1 MSAQGASIRRWP
13 AALTGVGGLT
23 ALAAASAVAPEFLSK
38 PDFSQRDAGPMTV
51 PPFGTDPS
59 GIPLWEHAAQG
70 ADVVLAPALA
80 AGLVVAAL
88 ATFSGV
94 GRCAFPPRVDAAVR
108 LLSEA
113 IGALPRLVM
122 VLVLALCVP
131 GDYKGLM
138 PLAIAWAL
146 LSAPPAM
153 DEAGATAER
162 LGGAAFVEAL
172 RAHGYGLWRIYGVHI
187 ILYNL
192 RPVLVRQAAEVA
204 TQVVFLEIAL
214 SYLAVS
220 QHEASLTHADSSHS
234 WADILYLGYTSLLG
248 APQAHALAL
257 GMMLVATPVLV
268 GWSLQHAAR
277 AR

>member
-1 MSAQGASIRRWP
+1 MSRPISRLAAGSAGAAGL
-13 AALTGVGGLT
+13 AALGFAGTI
-23 ALAAASAVAPEFLSK
+23 APDFLSK
-38 PDFSQRDAGPMTV
+38 PDFSQRDALPWV
-51 PPFGTDPS
+51 VAPFGTDPS
-59 GIPLWEHAAQG
+59 GVPLWEHAAQG
-70 ADVVLAPALA
+70 AQVILGPALT
-80 AGLVVAAL
+80 AGVVVAAL
-88 ATFSGV
+88 ATFAGI
-94 GRCAFPPRVDAAVR
+94 GRCALPERVDAAIR
-108 LLSEA
+108 LSAEA
-113 IGALPRLVM
+113 VGALPRLVM

-131 GDYKGLM
+131 GDFKGLM
-138 PLAIAWAL
+138 PLAITWAV

-187 ILYNL
+187 VGYNL

-220 QHEASLTHADSSHS
+220 EHEASLTHADSTHS
-234 WADILYLGYTSLLG
+234 WADILYLGYTALLG
-248 APQAHALAL
+248 APQLHALAL
-257 GMMLVATPVLV
+257 GMFLVATPVFIS
-268 GWSLQHAAR
+268 WSLQHAAR